1 MTKLMIDY
9 QKLTAELETIL
20 DSLQSGTLSK
30 DEAIDAYDR
39 AQKIVLQLQEY
50 LAKAENKIKKITALK
65 S

>member
-20 DSLQSGTLSK
+20 DSLQSGTLSI